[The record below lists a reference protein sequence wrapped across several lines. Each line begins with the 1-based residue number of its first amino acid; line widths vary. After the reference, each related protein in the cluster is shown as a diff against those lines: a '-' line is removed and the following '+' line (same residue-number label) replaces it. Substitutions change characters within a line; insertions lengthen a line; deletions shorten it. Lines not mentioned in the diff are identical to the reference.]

1 MSPSIVLHRVLKSYN
16 TEDTQ
21 CVDFVSDHEAR
32 LGAATDGVIRDTD
45 RTTTT
50 SHRRRVCAMVQC
62 RLVIMVTFVM
72 LCALFAIPFPDHS
85 RLTHDRRTHMRFHS
99 GSLIA
104 CAATISLLSGCATTG
119 ALRRATD
126 QQNAALAA
134 QATAQQTALATERA
148 ERAASDSALRQE
160 VGAVRGDVAAL
171 RTELQALKTDFG
183 AKIASLEDG
192 LHFAMP
198 VNFDFNASTIRD
210 ADTPVLARFAHIVQQ
225 YYPQSKV
232 TIEGFADPAGSA
244 RYNLALSGKRAKTVR
259 DYLVT
264 QGLVSDQLNAVGYGK
279 TRLVTPKAWGDQ
291 PGAEMNRRVVFVI
304 ESKGQQAVALAA
316 PDGQ

>member
-1 MSPSIVLHRVLKSYN
+1 
-16 TEDTQ
+16 
-21 CVDFVSDHEAR
+21 
-32 LGAATDGVIRDTD
+32 
-45 RTTTT
+45 
-50 SHRRRVCAMVQC
+50 MVQSD
-62 RLVIMVTFVM
+62 RVIMVTFVM
-72 LCALFAIPFPDHS
+72 LCALLAIPFLDHS
-85 RLTHDRRTHMRFHS
+85 RLTHDRRTTMRFHS

-104 CAATISLLSGCATTG
+104 CATTISLLSGCATTG
-119 ALRRATD
+119 ALRRATE

-148 ERAASDSALRQE
+148 ERAASDSALRTE

-171 RTELQALKTDFG
+171 RTELQSLKTDFG

-192 LHFAMP
+192 IHFAMP
-198 VNFDFNASTIRD
+198 VNFDFNASTVRD

-244 RYNLALSGKRAKTVR
+244 RYNLGLSAKRATTVR

-264 QGLVSDQLNAVGYGK
+264 QGLTADQLNAVGYGK

-304 ESKGQQAVALAA
+304 ESKGQAAVALAA